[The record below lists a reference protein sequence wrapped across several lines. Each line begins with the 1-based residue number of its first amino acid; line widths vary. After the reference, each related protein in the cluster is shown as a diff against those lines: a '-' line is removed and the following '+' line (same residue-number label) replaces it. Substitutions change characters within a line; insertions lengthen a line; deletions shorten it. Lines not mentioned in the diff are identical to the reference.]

1 MEGTAASTLDPA
13 PGDAEAAPVAPAALQ
28 QTGDTVTLGFMLPLS
43 GGLQDFGGDMARAVR
58 MAADQANNVSSG
70 GLLGQRSVEVI
81 EGDTQTDPSAAPQEL
96 QRLIEEGVV
105 GVVGAAS
112 SGVTGSILPT
122 AVQNEIVL
130 TTPASTS
137 PTLTERENN
146 GFFYRVPPPDSLQG
160 RAMAQLLQ
168 DDGCESINILA
179 VNNDYGKGFANTL
192 EDAFEGD
199 VGKTILYDEDA
210 SSFDTE
216 ASEATSGD
224 FDALV
229 FIGYPGAGVP
239 IYTGLLNDGRL
250 GEFPVYFSEGV
261 KSQDFVDNV
270 GDDADGE
277 PALRGFQ
284 GTTPAGSTNASGEF
298 QQEFEEKYG
307 HAPGLFAAES
317 YDAAI
322 YMLLAIHSADSTDP
336 TVWQDHMRRVAN
348 PPGVQTHDLDQAF
361 TLLSAGQDI
370 DWIGAASDLQ
380 WDDRGEVVS
389 GTYAFWQ
396 VDNNGTIQ
404 TGEPFKVGGS

>member
-1 MEGTAASTLDPA
+1 MAGTTVSDLDPA
-13 PGDAEAAPVAPAALQ
+13 PGDAEAEPSTPTRLQ
-28 QTGDTVTLGFMLPLS
+28 QTGEEVTLGFMLPLS

-70 GLLGQRSVEVI
+70 GLLGQRTVEVV
-81 EGDTQTDPSAAPQEL
+81 EGDTQTDPAAAPQEL

-179 VNNDYGKGFANTL
+179 VNNDYGKGFADTL
-192 EDAFEGD
+192 ENAFEGD

-261 KSQDFVDNV
+261 KSQDFVDDV

-284 GTTPAGSTNASGEF
+284 GTTPAGSTNASAEF
-298 QQEFEEKYG
+298 QQDFEEAYG
-307 HAPGLFAAES
+307 KAPGLFAAES

-336 TVWQDHMRRVAN
+336 TVWKDEMREVAN

-370 DWIGAASDLQ
+370 DWIGAANDLQ
-380 WDDRGEVVS
+380 WDERGEVVS

-396 VDNNGTIQ
+396 VDQNGTIQ
-404 TGEPFKVGGS
+404 TGEPFTVGGS

>member
-1 MEGTAASTLDPA
+1 MEGTTVSDLDPV
-13 PGDAEAAPVAPAALQ
+13 PGDAEADPLAPAALQ
-28 QTGDTVTLGFMLPLS
+28 QTDDTITLGFMLPLS
-43 GGLQDFGGDMARAVR
+43 GALQDFGGDMARAVHL
-58 MAADQANNVSSG
+58 AADQANNVSSG
-70 GLLGQRSVEVI
+70 GLLGQRSIEII

-105 GVVGAAS
+105 GVTGAAS

-137 PTLTERENN
+137 PTLTERDNQ
-146 GFFYRVPPPDSLQG
+146 GFFFRVPPPDSLQG

-179 VNNDYGKGFANTL
+179 VNNDYGKGFATTL
-192 EDAFEGD
+192 ENAFEGD
-199 VGKTILYDEDA
+199 VGRTLFYDEGA
-210 SSFDTE
+210 SSYDTE
-216 ASEATSGD
+216 ISQASSGD

-229 FIGYPGAGVP
+229 FIGYPGEGTP
-239 IYTGLLNDGRL
+239 MFTNLLNDGRL

-284 GTTPAGSTNASGEF
+284 GTTPAGNTNATGEF
-298 QQEFEEKYG
+298 QQDFEERYG
-307 HAPGLFAAES
+307 KAPGLFAAES
-317 YDAAI
+317 YDATI

-336 TVWQDHMRRVAN
+336 TVWKDEMQKVAN

-370 DWIGAASDLQ
+370 DWIGAANDLQ
-380 WDDRGEVVS
+380 WDDKGEVVS

-396 VDNNGTIQ
+396 VDTNGTIQ